1 MELGHY
7 RVSAVVE
14 VLSEEPFA
22 GDTIVRVRAVV
33 GDDGPRQFY
42 LPKAAFDF
50 EPTVVTP
57 AEPEHGAVVIDAD
70 GDAWQNDEGEWSL
83 AGAWLENGE
92 GRHYRQTWDSVV
104 ERYGPLKVVYTP

>member
-42 LPKAAFDF
+42 LPKAAFEF
-50 EPTVVTP
+50 EPTV
-57 AEPEHGAVVIDAD
+57 AELPEPPHGAVVIDCD
-70 GDAWQNDEGEWSL
+70 GDAWQNDEGEWDL
-83 AGAWLENGE
+83 AGALVEDGE
-92 GRHYRQTWDSVV
+92 GRHYRQTWASVV
-104 ERYGPLKVVYTP
+104 ERYSPLKVVYTP